1 MSQPSDQNAPPLDLR
16 SRATFRHWTKIK
28 IRYSDLDPIGHV
40 NNTGLPTFFE
50 ETRLDLIYPLL
61 ATSSRPGLELVLV
74 RTVIEYVKEI
84 GFPETV
90 EVGSRIA
97 RIGTKSFVM
106 AHGVFDGAGNCV
118 GTGECTL
125 VVFDRK
131 TRSSTAPPEDVRR
144 GLLEL
149 GDQ

>member
-1 MSQPSDQNAPPLDLR
+1 MSQTQDQIAPALELR

-40 NNTGLPTFFE
+40 NNTGMPMFFE
-50 ETRLDLIYPLL
+50 ETRLDLIYPIL
-61 ATSSRPGLELVLV
+61 AKSSRPELELVLV

-84 GFPETV
+84 AFPETV
-90 EVGSRIA
+90 EVGSRLG

-106 AHGVFDGAGNCV
+106 VHGVFDGSGACV

-125 VVFDRK
+125 VVFDRA
-131 TRSSTAPPEDVRR
+131 TRSSTVPPDDVRR
-144 GLLEL
+144 KLVDL
-149 GDQ
+149 GGA